1 MEEITDTVDK
11 KVESEKPEES
21 SKKLKTGEETTTNE
35 AINIP
40 EKVDAPEVTENKAEE
55 KQNSSEDIEKLYQKE
70 LEKKS

>member
-1 MEEITDTVDK
+1 MEEITDTVDN